1 MTMPIP
7 LVLPA
12 EPARSAVA
20 THAQPAQPTG
30 WAAFL
35 DDRCGGQLDIA
46 RETLTAIKAMSQHDT
61 EAVLAQW
68 NRLTT
73 AVANASAVSSLLS
86 QVHPDLSVRDV
97 AEAHERA
104 AQKFS
109 SELTLDRALFEAFPA
124 PSDTDR
130 AGTDAGGLSPDEE
143 RLLRLT
149 RRDFRRAGVD
159 RDEATRARL
168 QHLAE
173 RDTMLSQEFSRR
185 VRDDVRTIRVT
196 PERLAGMPADFV
208 ASHLPDADGLVA
220 ISTDYPDSVPLRTFA
235 HDASAR
241 RELTVAFLDR
251 GWPDNDA
258 RLRELLA
265 VRHERATIL
274 GYASWADYDAEVKM
288 VGSGA
293 AIEQFIE
300 RIAGAAATAAATD
313 HARLLQR
320 LQVDRPDATQ
330 IDAADVAYYT
340 EQVRRE
346 AFDVDATQVRAYFDF
361 AKVRAGLLDVTGR
374 LFGLRYEPAPDAP
387 AWHADVAVYD
397 VYGDDS
403 CDDSCDDVANERRAA
418 ERLGRIYL
426 DLHPRAG
433 KYKHAAQFDLVPGV
447 AGGQLPEGVL
457 ICNFSAGLMEHD
469 DVVTL
474 FHEFGHL
481 MHHILGGHQ
490 QWQRFSGVATEWDF
504 VEAPSQMLEEWA
516 WNADILRRFATDA
529 TGAPI
534 PVDLV
539 ARMRAADTFGQ
550 GLWARTQNFYSAL
563 SYVVHVAAVQDLT
576 TLVRELQS
584 QYSVVAYLPETHF
597 HASFEHLVGYG
608 SGYYTYLW
616 SLVIAKDL
624 FSAFD
629 SDDLLAPE
637 PAARYRDVV
646 LAAGG
651 TQDAADLVSGFLGR
665 PYRFDAFQA
674 WLDTGSDRSTDTAS
688 DQRETRIS

>member
-1 MTMPIP
+1 MTTPSP

-12 EPARSAVA
+12 GPAGSTTPTQDEPTQLA
-20 THAQPAQPTG
+20 G
-30 WAAFL
+30 WEAFL

-46 RETLTAIKAMSQHDT
+46 RAALIELKAMSRQDAG
-61 EAVLAQW
+61 AVLMQW

-73 AVANASAVSSLLS
+73 AVANAGAVSSLFS
-86 QVHPDLSVRDV
+86 QVHPDLGIREV

-104 AQKFS
+104 AQKFG
-109 SELTLDRALFEAFPA
+109 SELTLDRALFDVFTALDPVQHSAAVGSDGFP
-124 PSDTDR
+124 P
-130 AGTDAGGLSPDEE
+130 EQE

-159 RDEATRARL
+159 RDEATRGRL
-168 QHLAE
+168 QELAE
-173 RDTMLSQEFSRR
+173 RDTVLSQEFSRT
-185 VRDDVRTIRVT
+185 VRDDVRTIRVA
-196 PERLAGMPADFV
+196 PERLAGMPADFM
-208 ASHLPDADGLVA
+208 ASHLPDADGLIA

-293 AIEQFIE
+293 AIERFIQ
-300 RIAGAAATAAATD
+300 RIADAASPAAAAD
-313 HARLLQR
+313 HARLVQR
-320 LQVDRPDATQ
+320 VQADHPGATQ

-340 EQVRRE
+340 ELVRRE
-346 AFDVDATQVRAYFDF
+346 QFDVDATQVRTYFDF
-361 AKVRAGLLDVTGR
+361 AKVRAGMLDVTGR
-374 LFGLRYEPAPDAP
+374 LFGLRYKSAPAVP

-397 VYGDDS
+397 VYRDDS
-403 CDDSCDDVANERRAA
+403 GDYNRHPVG

-433 KYKHAAQFDLVPGV
+433 KYKHAAQFELVPGI
-447 AGGQLPEGVL
+447 AGRQLPEGVL
-457 ICNFSAGLMEHD
+457 VCNFSAGLMEHD

-516 WNADILRRFATDA
+516 WNADILRRFAVDD

-534 PVDLV
+534 EAELV

-563 SYVVHVAAVQDLT
+563 SYVVHVAPVKDLT
-576 TLVRELQS
+576 ALVRDLQS
-584 QYSVVAYLPETHF
+584 QYSLVAYLPCTHF

-624 FSAFD
+624 FSAFH
-629 SDDLLAPE
+629 SDDLLAPG
-637 PAARYRDVV
+637 PAVRYRDMV

-688 DQRETRIS
+688 NQRETRIS

>member
-1 MTMPIP
+1 MTTPI
-7 LVLPA
+7 LLLLPA
-12 EPARSAVA
+12 DPARSAA
-20 THAQPAQPTG
+20 AAAAAQAEPAQYTG
-30 WAAFL
+30 WEAFL

-46 RETLTAIKAMSQHDT
+46 REALIELKAMSQHDT
-61 EAVLAQW
+61 GAVLAQW

-86 QVHPDLSVRDV
+86 QVHPDLGVRDV

-104 AQKFS
+104 ALKFS
-109 SELTLDRALFEAFPA
+109 SELTLDRALFEVFPA
-124 PSDTDR
+124 LGDTSR
-130 AGTDAGGLSPDEE
+130 AGADAGGLSPDEE
-143 RLLRLT
+143 RLLHFT

-168 QHLAE
+168 QQLSE
-173 RDTMLSQEFSRR
+173 RDTVLSQEFSRT

-265 VRHERATIL
+265 VRHERATVL

-288 VGSGA
+288 VGTGA

-300 RIAGAAATAAATD
+300 QIAGAAATAAAAD
-313 HARLLQR
+313 HARLVQR

-346 AFDVDATQVRAYFDF
+346 AFDVDATQVRTYFDF
-361 AKVRAGLLDVTGR
+361 AKVRAGLLDVTGL
-374 LFGLRYEPAPDAP
+374 LFGLRYEPAIDAP

-397 VYGDDS
+397 VYR
-403 CDDSCDDVANERRAA
+403 DDSCDDVANERRAG

-457 ICNFSAGLMEHD
+457 VCNFSAGLMEHD

-516 WNADILRRFATDA
+516 WNADILRRFAADA
-529 TGAPI
+529 SGAPI

-539 ARMRAADTFGQ
+539 ARMRAADTFGE

-563 SYVVHVAAVQDLT
+563 SYVVHVAPVRDLT
-576 TLVRELQS
+576 ALMRELQS
-584 QYSVVAYLPETHF
+584 QYSWVAYLPETHF

-629 SDDLLAPE
+629 SDDLLAPG
-637 PAARYRDVV
+637 PAARYRDMV

-651 TQDAADLVSGFLGR
+651 TQDAADLVRGFLGR
-665 PYRFDAFQA
+665 PYRFQAFQA